1 MQYSWPNHLLD
12 LHMHHEEIKKIDLVY
27 YKFSIISINTVFN
40 SWTFKAIAEAIFHY
54 TKTTLTFLMSEIWQ
68 YEILIE
74 YLFLLITEKPTLRVN
89 FALDI
94 LM

>member
-12 LHMHHEEIKKIDLVY
+12 LHMHHEEIEKIDLVY
-27 YKFSIISINTVFN
+27 YKFCVIRINTAFH
-40 SWTFKAIAEAIFHY
+40 SWTFKAIAKAIFYY
-54 TKTTLTFLMSEIWQ
+54 TKTTLTLLMSGIWQ

>member
-1 MQYSWPNHLLD
+1 
-12 LHMHHEEIKKIDLVY
+12 
-27 YKFSIISINTVFN
+27 
-40 SWTFKAIAEAIFHY
+40 
-54 TKTTLTFLMSEIWQ
+54 MSEIWQ

-89 FALDI
+89 FALDV